1 MGLLRRALWT
11 LAAVAVALVVLAAG
25 AAALAWEASPRVA
38 GLPTATAQPLLQLRQ
53 QARELLRRHDPRR
66 AEPGRVY
73 VINATPRELE
83 LLFGHAA
90 AVLGGAAELSLTRGE
105 MRLQASLPLPWRPPG
120 GWLNL
125 DLTLG
130 DGATLPEVRALSVGA
145 LRLPGWLARA
155 LANVLLSWLDPGSA
169 DAPPLREL
177 LKGVQLRPE
186 RVQLVYEWRADVPQR
201 LFARVMPPEQQ
212 ARLQAYHL
220 RLAEVLRATRSRA
233 RVAALLPPLFALAQA
248 RTGQG
253 HDAAEENRAALL
265 TLALYATGRPLT
277 RSMPQARAW
286 PRLPWRPVV
295 LRDRIDFSQ
304 HYLVSAAIAARAGGP
319 LADVLGLAKEVSD
332 AHDGSGFSF
341 NDMAVNRAGV
351 RLGELAVQSPR
362 DAQAR
367 LAVALRDADL
377 VPDVSDLPEFLPEAV
392 FIARFGGLGAPAYE
406 EMVAD
411 IEARVAAL
419 PLWDGG
425 R

>member
-1 MGLLRRALWT
+1 MLLVRRALWM
-11 LAAVAVALVVLAAG
+11 LAAAAVALLALVAG
-25 AAALAWEASPRVA
+25 AAWLAWEPAPRVS

-83 LLFGHAA
+83 LLVGHAA
-90 AVLGGAAELSLTRGE
+90 AVIGGAAELSLTRGQ

-125 DLTLG
+125 DVTLG
-130 DGATLPEVRALSVGA
+130 DGATLPEIRALSVGD
-145 LRLPGWLARA
+145 LHLPGWLARA
-155 LANVLLSWLDPGSA
+155 LAGLMLARLDPGGA

-186 RVQLVYEWRADVPQR
+186 RVQLVYEWRADVRQR

-212 ARLQAYHL
+212 ARLQAYHG
-220 RLAEVLRATRSRA
+220 RLVEALQATRSRA
-233 RVAALLPPLFALAQA
+233 RAAALLQPMFALAQA
-248 RTGQG
+248 RAAQG

-265 TLALYATGRPLT
+265 TLALYATGRPLA

-295 LRDRIDFSQ
+295 LRDRIDFAQ
-304 HYLVSAAIAARAGGP
+304 HFLVSAAIAARAGGP

-351 RLGELAVQSPR
+351 RLGEAAVD
-362 DAQAR
+362 DARATQAR
-367 LAVALRDADL
+367 LAAGLRDADL

-392 FIARFGGLGAPAYE
+392 FVARFGGIGAPAYE
-406 EMVAD
+406 RMLAD
-411 IEARVAAL
+411 IEQRVDAL
-419 PLWDGG
+419 PLWSA
-425 R
+425 RR